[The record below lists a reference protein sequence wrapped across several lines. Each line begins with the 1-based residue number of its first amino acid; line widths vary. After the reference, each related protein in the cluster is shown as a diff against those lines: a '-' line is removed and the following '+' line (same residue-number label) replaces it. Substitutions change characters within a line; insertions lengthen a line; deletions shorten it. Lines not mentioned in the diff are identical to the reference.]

1 MSSSDSKIILVTGC
15 SSGFGLL
22 IAARLVSQGH
32 IVYATM
38 RNLQKQS
45 GLLSEVNRRG
55 GEVII
60 RQLDVTDKQSIQ
72 KTMDDIANQHGYL
85 DVLVN
90 NAGYA
95 IGGFF
100 EDLSEQE
107 IRDQMETNFF
117 GVQNVTRAAIPLMR
131 PRRQGKIINISSIA
145 GLDAS
150 PGLGAYN
157 ASKWALEGFS
167 ESLQAELA
175 FWGIQVLLIEPGT
188 YKTSIFHDNARL
200 AKNFNNPESPYYA
213 ISQHIY
219 ARLMGYVEG
228 CCKKDPEAI
237 AMLVEKLIHQ
247 KYPAF
252 RHLTDFECRMRLIF
266 RKILPF
272 SFYRDVTRKVIFKG
286 FKESASI

>member
-1 MSSSDSKIILVTGC
+1 MNTNSASKIILVTGC

-22 IAARLVSQGH
+22 IAARLASQGH

-72 KTMDDIANQHGYL
+72 KTMDDIANEHGYL

-95 IGGFF
+95 IGGAF
-100 EDLSEQE
+100 EDLSEQD
-107 IRDQMETNFF
+107 IRDQMEVNFF

-145 GLDAS
+145 GLDAT

-157 ASKWALEGFS
+157 ASKWAQIGRAS
-167 ESLQAELA
+167 
-175 FWGIQVLLIEPGT
+175 
-188 YKTSIFHDNARL
+188 
-200 AKNFNNPESPYYA
+200 
-213 ISQHIY
+213 
-219 ARLMGYVEG
+219 
-228 CCKKDPEAI
+228 
-237 AMLVEKLIHQ
+237 
-247 KYPAF
+247 
-252 RHLTDFECRMRLIF
+252 CRER
-266 RKILPF
+266 
-272 SFYRDVTRKVIFKG
+272 V
-286 FKESASI
+286 